1 MSDEGRPILS
11 FVIPVKND
19 AERLARCLRSIRESS
34 RPAGPVEIIVVDNG
48 STDRSVSTAR
58 SLGATV
64 LSLPGG
70 RLGALRN
77 QGAETAQSS
86 RLAFVDADHEIGP
99 GWVTAAIDAMAPPDV
114 AAVGAPC
121 HSPKGGTWV
130 QNTYN
135 TLRRHSPGQQQVDW
149 LGSGNL
155 VVRRSAF
162 QLVGGFDPALET
174 CEDVDLCRKLRA
186 AGHLLLS
193 DDRLVNIHYGDPAT
207 LRHVFAGELWR
218 GRDNLRVS
226 FRHPRTWRIVTSAI
240 IPALMLLAL
249 VVGLTGFAWGST
261 RSLQMSVAALVLL
274 LALPAAR
281 ALSMVRQ
288 PRRIGALPSAF
299 VVACAYEL
307 GRALALA
314 TRAGYSLRRG
324 VTT

>member
-1 MSDEGRPILS
+1 MRPILS

-19 AERLARCLRSIRESS
+19 AERLARCLRSIRASS

-48 STDRSVSTAR
+48 STDHSVSTAR
-58 SLGATV
+58 TFGATV
-64 LSLPGG
+64 LSLPGS

-77 QGAETAQSS
+77 EGAAIAGSS
-86 RLAFVDADHEIGP
+86 VLAFVDADNEIGP
-99 GWVTAAIDAMAPPDV
+99 GWVAAAIDAMSVPGV
-114 AAVGAPC
+114 VGVGAPY
-121 HSPKGGTWV
+121 HSPAGGTWV
-130 QNTYN
+130 QQTYDS
-135 TLRRHSPGQQQVDW
+135 LRRHPRGQQPVDW

-155 VVRRSAF
+155 LVRRAAF
-162 QLVGGFDPALET
+162 TAVGGFDPTLET

-193 DDRLVNIHYGDPAT
+193 DDRLVNVHHGDPAT
-207 LRHVFAGELWR
+207 LWHVFAGELWR

-226 FRHPRTWRIVTSAI
+226 FRQPRTWRIVTSAI

-249 VVGLTGFAWGST
+249 VVGVTGFVWGST
-261 RSLQMSVAALVLL
+261 RGLQLGVAAMMLM
-274 LALPAAR
+274 LALPSVR
-281 ALSMVRQ
+281 AFSMVRQ
-288 PRRIGALPSAF
+288 PSRIGDLPSAF

-314 TRAGYSLRRG
+314 ARAGYGSRRG